1 MAEQILTGISSGKEY
16 DFLDSD
22 RNVLFTLRFNPT
34 DINIVHRYNEAV
46 TYFNNL
52 NLPEIT
58 EEKGLEE
65 FASAVKA
72 TEDELGKILDKLVN
86 ANISAPIYSVMNPF
100 SVLENG
106 KFYIEEIIDSI
117 GKIIEKEMGVRTA
130 KVQSRIKK
138 YTAKYNR

>member
-1 MAEQILTGISSGKEY
+1 MARYTGPIWKKS
-16 DFLDSD
+16 
-22 RNVLFTLRFNPT
+22 RR
-34 DINIVHRYNEAV
+34 
-46 TYFNNL
+46 
-52 NLPEIT
+52 
-58 EEKGLEE
+58 
-65 FASAVKA
+65 
-72 TEDELGKILDKLVN
+72 LG
-86 ANISAPIYSVMNPF
+86 F

>member
-22 RNVLFTLRFNPT
+22 RNVLFTLRCNPT

>member
-1 MAEQILTGISSGKEY
+1 MAEQILTGIFAGKEY
-16 DFLDSD
+16 DFLDAD
-22 RNVLFTLRFNPT
+22 KNVLFTLRFNPS

-46 TYFNNL
+46 EYL
-52 NLPEIT
+52 NTLDLPEISADNGM
-58 EEKGLEE
+58 KE
-65 FASAVKA
+65 FSAAVKDV
-72 TEDELGKILDKLVN
+72 EDQLTIILDRLVN
-86 ANISAPIYSVMNPF
+86 ANIAEPIYSVMNPF